1 MKKLCLT
8 TFSVFLL
15 FCLLKSKAQ
24 SQEGTP
30 ENITINGNGASLK
43 GRFYIGEGTGSLP
56 TLLLLQGF
64 PGNQTDVIG
73 LGKIL
78 SQSAINI
85 MTFNFSGTHQSE
97 GECSFENSQLD
108 IKAALEFLYFPENIV
123 RYKIDTSLIIIGG
136 YSYGGGMGMTYA
148 IRNPKIKYVI
158 TIAGNDWGAFFEEY
172 LRNKELKNTTD
183 ANIDRTIVSGIA
195 RFEKGGTP
203 REIAEAG
210 IENLD
215 SAYFLRKS
223 AHRLSNRNI
232 LIICG
237 LDDDNAYDFI
247 LPFYRALKKVNAQ
260 HVQITAFQ
268 DDHSFLKNRF
278 ELAATII
285 KWIKAISE
293 NQK

>member
-1 MKKLCLT
+1 MLCLIT
-8 TFSVFLL
+8 VLVLFMFLTL
-15 FCLLKSKAQ
+15 RSNAQ
-24 SQEGTP
+24 SQEVNP
-30 ENITINGNGASLK
+30 ENITIFRQGVSLIGK
-43 GRFYIGEGTGSLP
+43 FYIAEGQGLFP

-78 SQSAINI
+78 SQSAINV

-108 IKAALEFLYFPENIV
+108 IKAALEFLYFPENII
-123 RYKIDTSLIIIGG
+123 RYKIDTSLIVIGG

-148 IRNPKIKYVI
+148 IRNPRIKNII

-203 REIAEAG
+203 KEIAEAG
-210 IENLD
+210 IEKLD

-237 LDDDNAYDFI
+237 LDDDTAYDFI
-247 LPFYRALKKVNAQ
+247 LPFYRALKEVNAQ
-260 HVQITAFQ
+260 NVQITAFQ
-268 DDHSFLKNRF
+268 DDHTFLKTRK
-278 ELAATII
+278 ELSATITQ
-285 KWIKAISE
+285 WIKAISE
-293 NQK
+293 NQEQ

>member
-108 IKAALEFLYFPENIV
+108 IKTALEFLYFPENIV